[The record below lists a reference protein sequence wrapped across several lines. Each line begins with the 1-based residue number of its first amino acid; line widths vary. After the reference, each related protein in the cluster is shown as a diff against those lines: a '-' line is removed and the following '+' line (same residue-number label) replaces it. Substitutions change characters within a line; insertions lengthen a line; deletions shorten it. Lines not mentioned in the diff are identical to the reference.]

1 MSDALAQLRGTV
13 VPISALLCSPP
24 EGTARIQSLLRCDLA
39 VSHTGSLTC
48 QSAPDKL
55 VPTSV
60 MLDYYL
66 WHRHSSQIGSG
77 RVVLVTYSGMYQT
90 SFQKV
95 STQSLF
101 VSTAEFHNKCDHMCI
116 FFKWCSCVMQS

>member
-77 RVVLVTYSGMYQT
+77 RVVLVTYSGLYQT

-95 STQSLF
+95 STI
-101 VSTAEFHNKCDHMCI
+101 VVCFHGG
-116 FFKWCSCVMQS
+116 VP